1 MTVLPWNRDLAGV
14 QPSEVPMSAEP
25 RVIKR
30 YANRKLYDTSR
41 SCYITLEEIAG
52 LVRAGGTIQIID
64 NKSKED
70 LTSVTMAQ
78 ILVEEEKRQS
88 RAGRSLRGLLEHSG
102 ELLQRKLTEPVH
114 TLRANVED
122 SVTRLL
128 RQGEERAAETRH
140 QIQAWV
146 DQKTLAVEDAQARLD
161 ERIKSLVPG
170 HSQHQLQRELQR
182 LSDRL
187 DRIEAHL
194 GLSQLE
200 STEDA
205 GRP

>member
-1 MTVLPWNRDLAGV
+1 
-14 QPSEVPMSAEP
+14 MSAEP

-41 SCYITLEEIAG
+41 SCYITLDEIAT
-52 LVRAGGTIQIID
+52 LVREGETIRIID
-64 NKSKED
+64 NKTKED

-88 RAGRSLRGLLEHSG
+88 RGGRSLRGLIEHSG
-102 ELLQRKLTEPVH
+102 ELLQKKLGEPVH
-114 TLRANVED
+114 TLRVNMED
-122 SVTRLL
+122 SVNRLL

-140 QIQAWV
+140 QIQTWV
-146 DQKTLAVEDAQARLD
+146 DQKTQAVEEAQARLD
-161 ERIKSLVPG
+161 ERIKSFVPG
-170 HSQHQLQRELQR
+170 HTQSQLARELQR

-194 GLSQLE
+194 GLAQLDPPE
-200 STEDA
+200 
-205 GRP
+205 

>member
-1 MTVLPWNRDLAGV
+1 MV
-14 QPSEVPMSAEP
+14 AEP
-25 RVIKR
+25 RTIKR

-41 SCYITLEEIAG
+41 SCYITLEEIAE
-52 LVRAGGTIQIID
+52 LVKGGEQIRIID

-78 ILVEEEKRQS
+78 ILVEEEKRQN
-88 RAGRSLRGLLEHSG
+88 RGGRSLRGLIEQSG
-102 ELLQRKLTEPVH
+102 ELLQRKLSEPVH
-114 TLRANVED
+114 TLRVNVED

-146 DQKTLAVEDAQARLD
+146 DQKTSAVEEAQARLD

-170 HSQHQLQRELQR
+170 HHLQRELAR
-182 LSDRL
+182 LSERL

-194 GLSQLE
+194 GLGKLE
-200 STEDA
+200 PPGE
-205 GRP
+205 

>member
-1 MTVLPWNRDLAGV
+1 
-14 QPSEVPMSAEP
+14 MSNEP

-41 SCYITLEEIAG
+41 SCYITLEEIAE
-52 LVRAGGTIQIID
+52 LVKAGEAIKIVD
-64 NKSKED
+64 NKTKED

-88 RAGRSLRGLLEHSG
+88 RGGRSLMGLLEQSG
-102 ELLQRKLTEPVH
+102 ELLQRKLSEPVH

-122 SVTRLL
+122 SVARFL
-128 RQGEERAAETRH
+128 RSGEERANETRH
-140 QIQAWV
+140 TIQAWF
-146 DQKTLAVEDAQARLD
+146 DQKMQAVEEAQARLD
-161 ERIKSLVPG
+161 DRVKSLVPG
-170 HSQHQLQRELQR
+170 HALTRELQR
-182 LSDRL
+182 LQERL

-194 GLSQLE
+194 GLGRIDPPDE
-200 STEDA
+200 P